1 MNTEQIAPWI
11 SADKRDLIEKP
22 SESHLG
28 IVLAERLVVDMLEV
42 EDVLEEK
49 SQGKHGEH
57 QIENIERCFYI
68 FIYFCSLNSR
78 KNKGNNFLLLLYYFI
93 LYMF

>member
-57 QIENIERCFYI
+57 QIENIERCFS
-68 FIYFCSLNSR
+68 FF
-78 KNKGNNFLLLLYYFI
+78 FLFLFFFFFFGFFVL
-93 LYMF
+93 